1 MSTTMTRNVGLGAED
16 LILVAVDGH
25 DGSAYQRSLP
35 AGIDLARGTDR
46 SLLLY
51 DRSAESSLVDPYP
64 YPDGIDD
71 TCMLDAQLAR
81 CLGRDYLAEQ
91 IEVCQREGISASGW
105 LPRAAGPKE
114 MARCVRTFGVNAAIL
129 PAELDSPS
137 LVDRVRGNCLH
148 RFHEELD
155 VPVLIVTA
163 ESKLQ
168 VMSDGA
174 AAETRAPLAMNYR
187 PSPTPHRRS
196 A

>member
-1 MSTTMTRNVGLGAED
+1 MSTTITKNGSLGAEG

-35 AGIDLARGTDR
+35 AGIDLVRGTDR

-71 TCMLDAQLAR
+71 THMLDAQFAR

-91 IEVCQREGISASGW
+91 IEVCQREGVSASAW
-105 LPRAAGPKE
+105 LPRASGPKE

-137 LVDRVRGNCLH
+137 LVDRVRGNCLR
-148 RFHEELD
+148 RFREELD
-155 VPVLIVTA
+155 VPIMIVTA
-163 ESKLQ
+163 DSKLQ
-168 VMSDGA
+168 GMGEVA
-174 AAETRAPLAMNYR
+174 VTETRAPLAMNHR
-187 PSPTPHRRS
+187 PSPAPHRRS